1 LDARCEPHPS
11 IRYQQIFPQWQRREI
26 TESVISGRKSGAEMA
41 RLYNISA
48 PTVSRTVA
56 AHRAAAENGRCFG
69 IRSVSSSNRNATH
82 PVNALLN
89 YGYGLLESRVR
100 IAIAAVGL
108 DADVGFMHVNKRGRG
123 VAQRSP
129 LTLDLMEPLRPVVD
143 RAVLGFMFG
152 KKTLHAQDFI
162 IEYNGVCRLH
172 PQFARIVVQKV
183 DAVLGTQPLELA
195 QHAAWWIGQQHVT

>member
-69 IRSVSSSNRNATH
+69 IRSVSSQAS
-82 PVNALLN
+82 LLN
-89 YGYGLLESRVR
+89 PPGLV
-100 IAIAAVGL
+100 IQPGL
-108 DADVGFMHVNKRGRG
+108 RSDPNASVSYIGRTQELFIFQERRG
-123 VAQRSP
+123 
-129 LTLDLMEPLRPVVD
+129 
-143 RAVLGFMFG
+143 
-152 KKTLHAQDFI
+152 
-162 IEYNGVCRLH
+162 
-172 PQFARIVVQKV
+172 
-183 DAVLGTQPLELA
+183 
-195 QHAAWWIGQQHVT
+195 